1 MNDTSRRRFLGVVG
15 AGAITAGAATVLPD
29 TALAQES
36 RLHPESARESLVA
49 HVADPTSDE
58 VTLLVGE
65 REVVVHDRDLVTRLL
80 NAAGR

>member
-29 TALAQES
+29 TALAHEA
-36 RLHPESARESLVA
+36 RLHPDSASESLVA
-49 HVADPTSDE
+49 HVADPASDE